1 MKFNIY
7 IWVIMEIKYSY
18 VERYYIEIET
28 HLGDILFSSPV
39 LGSQ

>member
-1 MKFNIY
+1 MNDSIKFNIY

-18 VERYYIEIET
+18 MERTYIEIET
-28 HLGDILFSSPV
+28 HLGNI